1 MQHRKTIGLL
11 LVSLLFGCSRPEA
24 SNESIVITVVDKT
37 APVIKILKKN
47 YEITEGDKFKIA
59 NCYKVTDNITK
70 EPDVEISDSRFS
82 TSKPGTY
89 KITVTAKDEAGNQA
103 SDTFTVVVKAKP
115 KPKPTPT
122 PTPEVRNEKPASNS
136 NRGTNNQQTHSN
148 GGNSGNQTVQPPSNP
163 APVQPDPAPV
173 QPAEPAVPE
182 EPVTSMHHSGPYADM
197 DACRVAAR
205 NNGAISYSCTPADD
219 GVYLDAEY

>member
-1 MQHRKTIGLL
+1 MRHRKTIGLL
-11 LVSLLFGCSRPEA
+11 LVSLLFGCSEPEA

-47 YEITEGDKFKIA
+47 YEITEGEKFKIA

-70 EPDVEISDSRFS
+70 EPDVEISDSKFS
-82 TSKPGTY
+82 TGKPGTY

-103 SDTFTVVVKAKP
+103 TDTFTVTVKA

-122 PTPEVRNEKPASNS
+122 PTPEAKNDKPASNS
-136 NRGTNNQQTHSN
+136 NSGTNNQQTHSN
-148 GGNSGNQTVQPPSNP
+148 GGSGNSGNQTVQSPSNP
-163 APVQPDPAPV
+163 APAP
-173 QPAEPAVPE
+173 PEPTPTPEPE
-182 EPVTSMHHSGPYADM
+182 EPATSIHHSGPYADM
-197 DACRVAAR
+197 NACVAVAR
-205 NNGAISYSCTPADD
+205 NNGMEKYRCTPGDD